1 MNAVILNN
9 VAPSMNANMIK
20 NLLHK
25 AGIMTTSNIV
35 DFLNNPNS
43 KTVMIEVLYWHD
55 TECAYQIIRD
65 LKQNEQTE
73 IKTFGVTLQATLP
86 LKNEEEPEQVS
97 STYAE
102 DIDAYLEQMDAEDKA
117 IWMRN
122 YDRVSYDDEL
132 SREESYMYLNLRN
145 YIV

>member
-9 VAPSMNANMIK
+9 VPLSMNASVIANI
-20 NLLHK
+20 LLN

-35 DFLNNPNS
+35 DFLNNTHS

-55 TECAYQIIRD
+55 TETAFQIIKD
-65 LKQNEQTE
+65 LKQNGKTE
-73 IKTFGVTLQATLP
+73 IQTYDVTLEATLS
-86 LKNEEEPEQVS
+86 LNNKEEPEQVS

-117 IWMRN
+117 IWMRK
-122 YDRVSYDDEL
+122 YDRVSNEDDL
-132 SREESYMYLNLRN
+132 SREESYMYLDLRN